1 MLVHLL
7 NCMLGGLLCTPRGRV
22 ISHLWVNERRAL
34 TSEGL
39 QAGLCSSADS
49 TVGSFTLEVP
59 LEVVS
64 LARHSGT
71 TLRQQFFLRCSQHH
85 PWRILNSTGMDKA
98 LFSGAALVII
108 AFP

>member
-22 ISHLWVNERRAL
+22 VSHLWVNERRAL

-64 LARHSGT
+64 LAGPA
-71 TLRQQFFLRCSQHH
+71 LRQQFFLRCSQHP

-98 LFSGAALVII
+98 LFSGATLVII